1 MATVISVEQ
10 ARQLDQKTIEEVG
23 IPSLVLMERAA
34 LAIYDNL
41 LADERFNL
49 KRVLVL
55 VGTGNNGGDALAVA
69 RLLHTHGFAV
79 SLLLVGKTEHRSP
92 QMTKQLE
99 ICEYYQIPAVP
110 LTVDFSQYSTIVD
123 GLFGSGLSRQ
133 VAGDFA
139 QVIQRANVSGS
150 SIHAI
155 DIPSGFNG
163 DSGQPLGATIQATST
178 TTVAYVK
185 TGMIQP
191 GAAQFTG
198 TILVADIGIYLN
210 DHYEE

>member
-1 MATVISVEQ
+1 MATTISVEQ
-10 ARQLDQKTIEEVG
+10 SRQLDQKTIEEVG

-55 VGTGNNGGDALAVA
+55 AGTGNNGGDALAVA

-79 SLLLVGKTEHRSP
+79 SLLLVGKATHRSP
-92 QMTKQLE
+92 QFTQQLQ
-99 ICEYYQIPAVP
+99 ICEYYQIPEVP
-110 LTVDFSQYSTIVD
+110 LTADFSQYSTIVD
-123 GLFGSGLSRQ
+123 GLFGSGLSRP

-139 QVIQRANVSGS
+139 EVIQRANASGS
-150 SIHAI
+150 LIHAI
-155 DIPSGFNG
+155 DIPSGLNG
-163 DSGQPLGATIQATST
+163 DSGQALGPTIQATST
-178 TTVAYVK
+178 TTLAYVK

-191 GAAQFTG
+191 TATQFTG
-198 TILVADIGIYLN
+198 TILVANIGIYQN
-210 DHYEE
+210 DRYEE